1 MKRILLIILSVW
13 AMLTG
18 LPAQE
23 LMVKSMSLDAGDL
36 SASTY
41 GRKDLNGAAC
51 ALVKVQLAAN
61 GARFEGNVIGDVAYK
76 TGEYWVYMTDGSR
89 ELRIKHP
96 NYLPLHVNFAS
107 YGIDRGVKSKQT
119 YTLTLLMPQA
129 GGIGQKQKLIINYS
143 PANATVLIDSKLYK
157 GNGYIE
163 TSLSIGTH
171 QYIIAADGYA
181 TAEATVKLTSEAPR
195 TVTEQLAPVTTEVQ
209 QIVSS
214 PSSIRPTSGGNR
226 QVDEL
231 INKVAE
237 HLTKSLTNAIVTY
250 STGLAELPFVKCTY
264 ETGLLFNTGRAQL
277 TSMASSCFTELCN
290 VISSYS
296 NTFDVAIDAYSDN
309 TGNPKINQK
318 LTESRAQAVAS
329 WLSANR
335 PNMKIIQTK
344 GHGESNPVAENST
357 AAGRAKNRRIEI
369 TLYPNEAIIK

>member
-1 MKRILLIILSVW
+1 MMIKLQLFILT
-13 AMLTG
+13 TG
-18 LPAQE
+18 LLFSLATQAQE
-23 LMVKSMSLDAGDL
+23 LMVKSMTATNDL
-36 SASTY
+36 TASQQ
-41 GRKDLNGAAC
+41 RRQDLNGDPC
-51 ALVKVQLAAN
+51 GLVKVSLATT
-61 GARFEGNVIGDVAYK
+61 GATFEGNVIQPVEYK
-76 TGEYWVYMTDGSR
+76 TGEYWVYMTKGSR

-96 NYLPLHVNFAS
+96 NFVPLHVKFAD
-107 YGIDRGVKSKQT
+107 YGIKGVQSLTT
-119 YTLTLLMPQA
+119 YGLTLLMPQSETL
-129 GGIGQKQKLIINYS
+129 QQTQKLIINYS
-143 PANATVLIDSKLYK
+143 PSNATVLIDSKLYK

-214 PSSIRPTSGGNR
+214 PSSIRPTSGSNR

-264 ETGLLFNTGRAQL
+264 ETGLLFNSGRAQL

-357 AAGRAKNRRIEI
+357 AAGRAKNRRLEI

>member
-1 MKRILLIILSVW
+1 
-13 AMLTG
+13 
-18 LPAQE
+18 
-23 LMVKSMSLDAGDL
+23 
-36 SASTY
+36 
-41 GRKDLNGAAC
+41 
-51 ALVKVQLAAN
+51 
-61 GARFEGNVIGDVAYK
+61 
-76 TGEYWVYMTDGSR
+76 
-89 ELRIKHP
+89 
-96 NYLPLHVNFAS
+96 
-107 YGIDRGVKSKQT
+107 
-119 YTLTLLMPQA
+119 MPQA
-129 GGIGQKQKLIINYS
+129 GGPVQTQKLIINYS

-214 PSSIRPTSGGNR
+214 PSSIRPTSGSNR

-250 STGLAELPFVKCTY
+250 STGLAELPCVKCTY
-264 ETGLLFNTGRAQL
+264 ETGLLFNSGRAQL

-290 VISSYS
+290 VMSCYP
-296 NTFDVAIDAYSDN
+296 NMFDVAIDAYTDN

-318 LTESRAQAVAS
+318 
-329 WLSANR
+329 
-335 PNMKIIQTK
+335 
-344 GHGESNPVAENST
+344 
-357 AAGRAKNRRIEI
+357 
-369 TLYPNEAIIK
+369 